1 MPEYG
6 DIVYSVK
13 DIYVASLEDN
23 VGGYGTPAYIEY
35 PQDGGYE
42 PEMDTDKI
50 KASGANR
57 EALAIQIGS
66 VITLKE
72 ASMRDDA
79 VNIIEGESATESGA
93 SGNRVKTRHHG
104 GGGEGLPYFG
114 MVQTFNATDGAIYVY
129 GAAKCKAQ
137 SKQKFM
143 AEQNKFRVGEMKIDA
158 LATPVTGIIE
168 KTVKYENVATVP
180 DFSDPAA
187 FQTFMA
193 SIWS

>member
-6 DIVYSVK
+6 DIVYSPK
-13 DIYVASLEDN
+13 EIWVAALQDN
-23 VGGYGTPAYIEY
+23 LGGYGTPAYIEY

-50 KASGANR
+50 KAGGANV
-57 EALAIQIGS
+57 ESLAIQIGS

-79 VNIIEGESATESGA
+79 ISIIEGETATVSGT
-93 SGNRVKTRHHG
+93 SGNRVKTRVHG
-104 GGGEGLPYFG
+104 GGGEGLSYFG
-114 MVQTFNATDGAIYVY
+114 IVQLFNATNGAVYVY

-137 SKQKFM
+137 TKQKFM

-158 LATPVTGIIE
+158 LATAPAYKIE
-168 KTVKYENVATVP
+168 KTVKYENVADVP
-180 DFSDPAA
+180 DFSDPAQFEA
-187 FQTFMA
+187 FLA
-193 SIWS
+193 ELWS

>member
-1 MPEYG
+1 MPNYG
-6 DIVYSVK
+6 DIVFSVK
-13 DIYVASLEDN
+13 DMWVASLQDEE
-23 VGGYGTPAYIEY
+23 GSYGTPAYIEY

-42 PEMDTDKI
+42 PEMDLDKI
-50 KASGANR
+50 KAGGANR
-57 EALAIQIGS
+57 EALAVQIGS

-79 VNIIEGESATESGA
+79 INIIEGETATESGS

-114 MVQTFNATDGAIYVY
+114 LVQVFNATNGAIYVY

-137 SKQKFM
+137 GKQKFM

-158 LATPVTGIIE
+158 VATPVSDKIE
-168 KTVKYENVATVP
+168 KTVKYENVADVP
-180 DFSDPAA
+180 DFSDPAE
-187 FQTFMA
+187 FEEFLA

>member
-1 MPEYG
+1 MPDYA
-6 DIVYSVK
+6 DIVFSVK
-13 DIYVASLEDN
+13 DIWVAPLNDN
-23 VGGYGTPAYIEY
+23 EGDYGTPAYIEY

-50 KASGANR
+50 KAGGANR
-57 EALAIQIGS
+57 EALAVQIGS

-79 VNIIEGESATESGA
+79 INVIEGETATESGT

-114 MVQTFNATDGAIYVY
+114 IVQVFNCTDGAIYVY
-129 GAAKCKAQ
+129 GGAKCKAQ

-143 AEQNKFRVGEMKIDA
+143 AEQNKFRVGEMKIDV
-158 LATPVTGIIE
+158 LATPSGDRIE
-168 KTVKYENVATVP
+168 KTVKYENAADVP
-180 DFSDPAA
+180 DFSDATE
-187 FQTFMA
+187 FEEFLA
-193 SIWS
+193 SVWS

>member
-1 MPEYG
+1 MPRYG
-6 DIVYSVK
+6 DIVFSVQEMW
-13 DIYVASLEDN
+13 VASLLDEE
-23 VGGYGTPAYIEY
+23 GSYGTPAYIEY

-50 KASGANR
+50 KAGGANR
-57 EALAIQIGS
+57 EALAVQIGS

-79 VNIIEGESATESGA
+79 VNIIEGETASESGD

-114 MVQTFNATDGAIYVY
+114 LVQVFAATNGAVYVY

-143 AEQNKFRVGEMKIDA
+143 AEQNKFRIGELKIDA
-158 LATPVTGIIE
+158 LATPVSDTIE
-168 KTVKYENVATVP
+168 KTVKYEDIADVP
-180 DFSDPAA
+180 DFSDQVE
-187 FQTFMA
+187 FEDFLA

>member
-1 MPEYG
+1 MPETG
-6 DIVYSVK
+6 DIVFSVRE
-13 DIYVASLEDN
+13 IWVAALEDN
-23 VGGYGTPAYIEY
+23 LGGYGTPAYIEY

-50 KASGANR
+50 KAGGANV

-79 VNIIEGESATESGA
+79 ITIIEGEGVTVSG
-93 SGNRVKTRHHG
+93 SGDTQVKTREHG

-114 MVQTFNATDGAIYVY
+114 LIQVFNATNGGVYVY
-129 GAAKCKAQ
+129 AAAKCKSQ
-137 SKQKFM
+137 TKQKFM

-158 LATPVTGIIE
+158 LATAPAYKVE
-168 KTVKYENVATVP
+168 KTMKYASATNLP
-180 DFSDPAA
+180 DFSDPAVFEA
-187 FQTFMA
+187 TMA
-193 SIWS
+193 SLWS